1 MSAVPP
7 VPRSFLL
14 ADLLLCGLPS
24 LGLDLDSTFESEEVA
39 DAMFCRIGCGAAL
52 GDSERLPER
61 DSLDLT
67 MI

>member
-14 ADLLLCGLPS
+14 AGL
-24 LGLDLDSTFESEEVA
+24 LGLWMLLSLESDLDSTFEVA
-39 DAMFCRIGCGAAL
+39 EAMFWRTGCGAAL

-67 MI
+67 MM